1 MVRAE
6 CFKIIE
12 ALHEVTIRN
21 ENSGLYILNFT
32 LSSDL
37 VETRNTFYFL
47 HKQSLKI
54 MMLAV
59 KSVSMSARDT
69 DGSSFTERT
78 SRLRTRRSLDKRKR
92 QLLTMS

>member
-47 HKQSLKI
+47 HKQ
-54 MMLAV
+54 
-59 KSVSMSARDT
+59 
-69 DGSSFTERT
+69 
-78 SRLRTRRSLDKRKR
+78 
-92 QLLTMS
+92 